1 MGAGSQY
8 RNFIYVED
16 LAAGN
21 TAALQEVAINQTYNL
36 EGSQS
41 VTIKEITETVQKLV
55 GHTKIEY
62 KESRPGDYSGSIVS
76 AAKAKRELGWEPKI
90 SFEEGMRR
98 YIEWYRSSIG
108 KR

>member
-1 MGAGSQY
+1 MPWQ
-8 RNFIYVED
+8 
-16 LAAGN
+16 
-21 TAALQEVAINQTYNL
+21 Q
-36 EGSQS
+36 
-41 VTIKEITETVQKLV
+41 
-55 GHTKIEY
+55 IEY